1 MRMGDTYSPK
11 QEHLQIIDEATW
23 EKCQETVKGRA
34 TCLKHEM
41 KVPER
46 TDTRSLLSGLI
57 FCADFGSRLTL
68 QPQHD
73 PPEAG

>member
-41 KVPER
+41 KVPEPAF
-46 TDTRSLLSGLI
+46 RSDLLCGLRI
-57 FCADFGSRLTL
+57 AADL